1 MQCRIED
8 GEYQEARTITVEG
21 IYTTHLFRSPEFEG
35 PISVE
40 GLDFTKPHPVWL
52 RFRAHPAQPVY
63 RWSEYHEDVSMN
75 RSVSESAG
83 ALFISKEFDKLVL
96 LVFASEGKAA
106 KGLAGE
112 GRPLSFRAGLRQGK
126 HLGPGRK
133 VGRFRLV

>member
-1 MQCRIED
+1 MQCRIGD

-21 IYTTHLFRSPEFEG
+21 TYTTHLFRSPEFEG
-35 PISVE
+35 PITLE
-40 GLDFTKPHPVWL
+40 GLDFTKP
-52 RFRAHPAQPVY
+52 QPVY

-83 ALFISKEFDKLVL
+83 ALFISKEFDELIL